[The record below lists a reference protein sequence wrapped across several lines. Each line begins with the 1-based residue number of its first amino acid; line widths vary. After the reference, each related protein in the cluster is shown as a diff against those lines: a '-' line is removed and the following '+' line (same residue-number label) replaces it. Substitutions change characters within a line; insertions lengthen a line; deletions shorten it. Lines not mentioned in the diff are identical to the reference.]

1 MESNMTDSEALSL
14 AKRYQYFK
22 ARAGHYWEKQIW
34 IKELM
39 WQTSIIESLVVQE
52 RDSNNKTFRLE
63 KEYQTLKLQLKTAL
77 SHVLHS

>member
-1 MESNMTDSEALSL
+1 MQSNMTDSEALSL

-34 IKELM
+34 IKELR
-39 WQTSIIESLVVQE
+39 WQTSIVVQE